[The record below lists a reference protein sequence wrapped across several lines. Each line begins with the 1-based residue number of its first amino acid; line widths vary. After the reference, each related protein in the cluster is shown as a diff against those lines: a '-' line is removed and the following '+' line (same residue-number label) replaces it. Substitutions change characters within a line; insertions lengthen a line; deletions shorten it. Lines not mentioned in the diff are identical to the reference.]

1 MQAQAM
7 LSQMFLKV
15 RRKFRLR
22 DHSGQYIDKA
32 AVTSDNDV
40 VESPELWSNLKMF
53 NVGEQ

>member
-1 MQAQAM
+1 M

-15 RRKFRLR
+15 RHKFRLRR